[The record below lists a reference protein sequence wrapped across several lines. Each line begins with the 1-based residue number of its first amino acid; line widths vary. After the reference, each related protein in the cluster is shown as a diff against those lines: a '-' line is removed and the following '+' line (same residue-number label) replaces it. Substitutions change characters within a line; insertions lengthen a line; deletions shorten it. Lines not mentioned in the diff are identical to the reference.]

1 MIIFSPP
8 QDNYSNDRANDPR
21 HDIRIEPNDDPQRN
35 LPRLEGNSLD
45 LESRSRA
52 NKSLEMFF
60 ARLIW
65 ESVAS
70 ARRPQYSSCVGEVLL
85 DEDTVAGITTRL
97 VNSWV
102 GIIAST
108 ILVVIDGKRDG

>member
-1 MIIFSPP
+1 
-8 QDNYSNDRANDPR
+8 
-21 HDIRIEPNDDPQRN
+21 
-35 LPRLEGNSLD
+35 
-45 LESRSRA
+45 
-52 NKSLEMFF
+52 MFF
-60 ARLIW
+60 AHLIW

-70 ARRPQYSSCVGEVLL
+70 ARHPQYSSYVGEVLL

-108 ILVVIDGKRDG
+108 ILVVIDGRRDE